1 MSNVLEVSTEAPA
14 KVSSEARPVNPTER
28 AATRTYEK
36 FSEMP
41 LSAYVKEKLSSV
53 KFAVPTPV
61 QASAIPH
68 ALEGKDVLA
77 TAQTG
82 TGKTLA
88 FLIPVLEQLLKQ
100 NTPGINALV
109 LVPTRELAMQVVAQ
123 YNALRGK
130 LLQPAA
136 LVVGG
141 LSEGAQLQA
150 IRKGARL
157 VVATPGRLEDYLDRK
172 LFHFNNLKMLIL
184 DEADR
189 MLDMGFLP
197 AIKRIVS
204 ILPKERQTMCFS
216 ATLEGDMARVVKDY
230 MRSAVRLS
238 FGSTSKPSENV
249 RVQAYE
255 VPMDRKMDIL
265 QRLLGKEAGKVLI
278 FARTKRGTDRI
289 ADSLNRKGFSATM
302 IHGDRSQ
309 SQRNTALAGFQQ
321 GRFRIMVATD
331 LASRGIHVQDIAHV
345 INYDLPEVAENF
357 IHRVGRTG
365 RNGATGVASTLFVKE
380 QRSELFHL
388 ERSLGI
394 KIERV
399 RPDDLPAF
407 VAPPAPV
414 ASSLEQTPTHRRST
428 SERPHS
434 NHSRTERSHSSRP
447 HSDRSSSDRTRSAFS
462 RSDERGSSNRLHSD
476 RRFGS
481 RTLREQPPTH
491 TTHSTQTLAERAQN
505 HRAHAAHI
513 HSAAV
518 PSNGATAHTDQT
530 RSVAGHR
537 DRKPVN
543 LPDIDSA
550 PKPQRF
556 ILPGEVLQSQMD

>member
-1 MSNVLEVSTEAPA
+1 MSNLSE
-14 KVSSEARPVNPTER
+14 VSSEVTSESRPARAPE
-28 AATRTYEK
+28 AAQVRTYEK

-41 LSAYVKEKLSSV
+41 LSPYVKEKLSSV

-61 QASAIPH
+61 QAAAIPH
-68 ALEGKDVLA
+68 ALDGKDVLA

-88 FLIPVLEQLLKQ
+88 FLIPVMEQLLKH
-100 NTPGINALV
+100 NAPGINALV
-109 LVPTRELAMQVVAQ
+109 LVPTRELAMQVVEQ

-130 LLQPAA
+130 LLMPAA

-157 VVATPGRLEDYLDRK
+157 VVATPGRLEDYLDRR
-172 LFHFNNLKMLIL
+172 LFHFNALRTLIL

-197 AIKRIVS
+197 AIRRIVS

-216 ATLEGDMARVVKDY
+216 ATLEGDMVRVVRDY
-230 MRSAVRLS
+230 MKNAVRLS

-249 RVQAYE
+249 RVQAFE
-255 VPMDRKMDIL
+255 VAMDRKQDML
-265 QRLLGKEAGKVLI
+265 QRLLAKETGKCLI
-278 FARTKRGTDRI
+278 FARTKRGTERI
-289 ADSLNRKGFSATM
+289 AESLNRKGFSATM

-365 RNGATGVASTLFVKE
+365 RNGAHGVASTLFVKE

-394 KIERV
+394 KIERM
-399 RPDDLPAF
+399 RADDSTSLPAS
-407 VAPPAPV
+407 PDRKPV
-414 ASSLEQTPTHRRST
+414 NTAAH
-428 SERPHS
+428 H
-434 NHSRTERSHSSRP
+434 
-447 HSDRSSSDRTRSAFS
+447 DRS
-462 RSDERGSSNRLHSD
+462 E
-476 RRFGS
+476 
-481 RTLREQPPTH
+481 
-491 TTHSTQTLAERAQN
+491 
-505 HRAHAAHI
+505 
-513 HSAAV
+513 
-518 PSNGATAHTDQT
+518 
-530 RSVAGHR
+530 
-537 DRKPVN
+537 RKPVN
-543 LPDIDSA
+543 LPRIESGA
-550 PKPQRF
+550 RPQRF
-556 ILPGEVLQSQMD
+556 VLPGEVLQTQMEN